1 MSSCRRTW
9 RWPPNHLDYEGE
21 EISETESDTLQDGEI
36 LQQVERIRRGDVRS
50 MARTL
55 SRIEN
60 TRDDRVRSLLT
71 HLYPHTGQALVV
83 GITGSPG
90 SGKSTLVDQLAR
102 LYKQSGKKVGIIA
115 VDPTSP
121 FSGGALL
128 GDRVRMQALS
138 TDPDIFIRSMATR
151 GRMGGLSDAVGDAL
165 VVLEAGGYEVLI
177 IETVGVGQDEVD
189 IVRTAQVTVVVLV
202 PGMGDEV
209 QSIKAGIM
217 EIGDVFVI
225 NKADRPDVSRAEQEL
240 RSALSLASRPDG
252 WDPPIVKTVA
262 TKGDGTAELAEA
274 LASYSQFVATEG
286 PARERQLELFRQRL
300 VEMVRDNVAERVL
313 SQIPRADLDRYA
325 ERLANRETD
334 PYTLVDQLLEKS
346 GLGKG
351 PR

>member
-1 MSSCRRTW
+1 MIGIGLGKGRKTIRT
-9 RWPPNHLDYEGE
+9 G
-21 EISETESDTLQDGEI
+21 SDTLQDGEI
-36 LQQVERIRRGDVRS
+36 LQQVERIRRGDVRW

-55 SRIEN
+55 SMIEN
-60 TRDDRVRSLLT
+60 ARDDRVRSLLA

-102 LYKQSGKKVGIIA
+102 FYKQSAKRVGIIA

-151 GRMGGLSDAVGDAL
+151 GRMGGLSDSVSDAL
-165 VVLEAGGYEVLI
+165 IVLEAGGYDVLI

-189 IVRTAQVTVVVLV
+189 VVRTAQVTVVVLV
-202 PGMGDEV
+202 PGMGDEI

-225 NKADRPDVSRAEQEL
+225 NKADRPDTSRTEQEL
-240 RSALSLASRPDG
+240 RSALSLATRPDG

-262 TKGDGTAELAEA
+262 TLGDGTGELTEA
-274 LASYSQFVATEG
+274 LAAYRQFSAKDG
-286 PARERQLELFRQRL
+286 LPRERKLELFRQRL

-313 SQIPRADLDRYA
+313 SQIPRADFDSYA

-334 PYTLVDQLLEKS
+334 PYTLVDLLLEQS
-346 GLGKG
+346 GLGKKL
-351 PR
+351 R

>member
-1 MSSCRRTW
+1 MSSDPETSGLGS
-9 RWPPNHLDYEGE
+9 HLDYEGE
-21 EISETESDTLQDGEI
+21 EIIRTESNTLQDGEI

-55 SRIEN
+55 SMIEN

-102 LYKQSGKKVGIIA
+102 FYKQSDKKVGIIA

-151 GRMGGLSDAVGDAL
+151 GRMGGLSDSVNDAL
-165 VVLEAGGYEVLI
+165 IVLEAGGYEVLI

-189 IVRTAQVTVVVLV
+189 VVLTAQVTVVVLV
-202 PGMGDEV
+202 PGMGDEI

-217 EIGDVFVI
+217 EIGDVFVV
-225 NKADRPDVSRAEQEL
+225 NKADRPDASRTEQEL

-262 TKGDGTAELAEA
+262 TRGDGTGQLTEA
-274 LASYSQFVATEG
+274 LATYRQFVATEG
-286 PARERQLELFRQRL
+286 LAKERQLGLFRQRL

-313 SQIPRADLDRYA
+313 SQIPRADFDSYA